1 MSRLFLALA
10 LLGLVATAAPATA
23 EPPPANLIGAWR
35 LANYKLQVVGEDVT
49 EPFGAAPKGT
59 LVVSPNSRWTVML
72 TAAER
77 KPAGTDAERAALL
90 GSMIAWTGKFT
101 VEGDRITSK
110 VDTSWNEIYTG
121 RLETQTRFYKLEGDT
136 LTIRSP
142 EMESAV
148 RPGKRIVA
156 TLVFRREN

>member
-10 LLGLVATAAPATA
+10 LLGLVATAAPAAA
-23 EPPPANLIGAWR
+23 EPPPANLVGAWR
-35 LANYKLQVVGEDVT
+35 LANYKLQVVGEDAT

-59 LVVSPNSRWTVML
+59 LAITSNSRWTVVL
-72 TAAER
+72 SASER
-77 KPAGTDAERAALL
+77 KPAATDADRVALL
-90 GSMIAWTGKFT
+90 ASLIAYTGKFT
-101 VEGDRITSK
+101 VEGDRIVTK

-136 LTIRSP
+136 LTVRSP